1 MENINIKRA
10 TINELSQLQK
20 IGMETFSQTFSVD
33 NDDENMTNY
42 LNESFSLEKLTNELN
57 SEGSEFYFAIL
68 ENEIIGYLKLNVG

>member
-68 ENEIIGYLKLNVG
+68 ENEIT